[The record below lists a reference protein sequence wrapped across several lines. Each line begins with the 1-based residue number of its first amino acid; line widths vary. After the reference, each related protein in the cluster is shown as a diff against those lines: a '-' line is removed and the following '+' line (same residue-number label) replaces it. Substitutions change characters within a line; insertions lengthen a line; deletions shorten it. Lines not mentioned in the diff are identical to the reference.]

1 MAWTK
6 QENPKGVDI
15 DEFWRMHANGRAII
29 QEALDKG
36 KKKKEERYK
45 KIEEIRTE
53 VFRLKPSK
61 KYGGQK

>member
-6 QENPKGVDI
+6 GESKGVDI

-29 QEALDKG
+29 KEALDNG

-45 KIEEIRTE
+45 KIEEVRTE
-53 VFRLKPSK
+53 VFGLKPSK
-61 KYGGQK
+61 KYGGK

>member
-36 KKKKEERYK
+36 KKK
-45 KIEEIRTE
+45 TE
-53 VFRLKPSK
+53 VFGLKPSK